1 MVNNN
6 SIFHIKVFW
15 IFYKMVSAP
24 SYKQRYN
31 LHQKTV
37 PLLQSIFTSYS
48 TITCSQNP
56 PYHPHQYP
64 FPLCLSNFS
73 PPFFWVLSSQQSTP
87 KIFSLLQPFFQF
99 RLRRGTRELGSLVRT
114 DTVLI
119 SPFSL
124 KVWKVVTGLTITDF
138 LSLRLRNLVYNKSS
152 NNTTWCVTNHPIHL
166 LPYSQTIVIT
176 SIRYTLLIPPQEL
189 TFPWKAV
196 A

>member
-1 MVNNN
+1 
-6 SIFHIKVFW
+6 
-15 IFYKMVSAP
+15 MVSAP

-48 TITCSQNP
+48 ILTCSQNH
-56 PYHPHQYP
+56 YHAHQYSLHLH
-64 FPLCLSNFS
+64 LCLSNFS

-99 RLRRGTRELGSLVRT
+99 RLRRGTRELRSLVRT
-114 DTVLI
+114 NTVLI

-124 KVWKVVTGLTITDF
+124 KGWKVVTGLTITDF

-152 NNTTWCVTNHPIHL
+152 NNKLDVWQTIQSIFSHTRKLLSL
-166 LPYSQTIVIT
+166 LPYDM
-176 SIRYTLLIPPQEL
+176 RY
-189 TFPWKAV
+189 
-196 A
+196 